1 MNINTA
7 SSSSNLAKHKN
18 TISSIS
24 ATSII
29 TMNSHVKD
37 NNGSADKSNKISG
50 GKSVS
55 NSGQKSSRKIKSGK

>member
-1 MNINTA
+1 
-7 SSSSNLAKHKN
+7 
-18 TISSIS
+18 
-24 ATSII
+24 
-29 TMNSHVKD
+29 MNSHVKD